1 MAVLIYAAPDDL
13 IDGDWLT
20 GTVPANATALLRYA
34 SILVRRATM
43 CDHYDTD
50 SAGLPADTVTAGA
63 FRDATCAQAAMW
75 SLAGINPLAGTVGR
89 ELAVASQ
96 TADGGSVTYGDA
108 ISAEEVD
115 QALSRLNSAAL
126 LILRN
131 AGLASTR
138 PNTW

>member
-20 GTVPANATALLRYA
+20 GTAPADAAILLLFA

-50 SAGLPADTVTAGA
+50 STGLPADTVIAEA

-75 SLAGINPLAGTVGR
+75 SLAGINPVAGTVGR

-96 TADGGSVTYGDA
+96 TADGGSVTYGDS
-108 ISAEEVD
+108 ISADEID
-115 QALSRLNSAAL
+115 RALSRLHSAAL

-138 PNTW
+138 PDTW